1 MWADSE
7 KVVVKTCIYLIN
19 QNENYEKYDKQ
30 MIHIAEFEVPELS
43 IDEIEIII
51 KSLKN
56 NKYPEEYNI
65 NS

>member
-7 KVVVKTCIYLIN
+7 KVVVKTFIYLIN

-30 MIHIAEFEVPELS
+30 MNHIAESEVPELS